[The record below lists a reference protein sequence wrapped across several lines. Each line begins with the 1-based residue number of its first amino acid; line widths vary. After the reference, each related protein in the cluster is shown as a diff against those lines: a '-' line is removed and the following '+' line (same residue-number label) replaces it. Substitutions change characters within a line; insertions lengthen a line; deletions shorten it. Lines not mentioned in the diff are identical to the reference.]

1 MILFTPRHVEM
12 IKAGEKTQTR
22 RVWKRP
28 RAKVGA
34 VHKVKTELFSKEHH
48 CRIRILG
55 LRLERLAD
63 ISEEDA
69 RAEGGYTVAE
79 YIEIWREINGVWNQD
94 QLVYVVT
101 FEVVR

>member
-1 MILFTPRHVEM
+1 VILFTPRHVEM

-34 VHKVKTELFSKEHH
+34 VHLVKTELFSKEHH
-48 CRIRILG
+48 CRIRITG
-55 LRLERLAD
+55 LRSQRLAD

-79 YIEIWREINGVWNQD
+79 YIQVWREINGDWNPD
-94 QLVYVVT
+94 QLVYVVD
-101 FEVVR
+101 FEVVK

>member
-12 IKAGEKTQTR
+12 IKAGRKTQTR
-22 RVWKRP
+22 RIWKRP

-34 VHKVKTELFSKEHH
+34 VHLVKTELFSKEHH
-48 CRIRILG
+48 CKIRILDV
-55 LRLERLAD
+55 RRERLGD
-63 ISEEDA
+63 ITEDDA